1 RHGTAPCH
9 FRTGACYECGQ
20 QGHIARDCPRKQR
33 RPQQLPP
40 PPPLQLGQNR
50 GFVPQ
55 IAPQGGPIRPPAQGR
70 TYAITRGQ
78 AKEAPNVITG
88 TVSLN
93 DHAAYALFDPGA
105 THSFIAEQFVK
116 LIGLS
121 PELLESVV
129 SISTPLKDKVLVTL
143 GCSGCKLVI
152 GERVGEIDL
161 IVLAMYDFDFNPLRG
176 ESFEFIG
183 SRGGPSIAL
192 ISSLEATRLLDGGC
206 QGYLAIVVDTTVEE
220 LKLEYIS
227 VVREFPDVFPK
238 ELPGLPPEREI
249 EFVIELAPGT
259 EPISKAPYWM
269 ALSELKELK

>member
-1 RHGTAPCH
+1 
-9 FRTGACYECGQ
+9 
-20 QGHIARDCPRKQR
+20 
-33 RPQQLPP
+33 
-40 PPPLQLGQNR
+40 
-50 GFVPQ
+50 GFVLQ
-55 IAPQGGPIRPPAQGR
+55 IAPQGGPIRPLAQGR

-78 AKEAPNVITG
+78 AEDAPNVITS

-105 THSFIAEQFVK
+105 IHSFIAEQFVK

-129 SISTPLKDKVLVTL
+129 SISTPLKDKVLVAL

-161 IVLAMYDFDFNPLRG
+161 IVLAMYDFDVIIGMDWLTKQRAKMDCYRKLIQFNPLGG

-183 SRGGPSIAL
+183 SQGGPSIAL

-206 QGYLAIVVDTTVEE
+206 QGYLTT
-220 LKLEYIS
+220 
-227 VVREFPDVFPK
+227 
-238 ELPGLPPEREI
+238 
-249 EFVIELAPGT
+249 
-259 EPISKAPYWM
+259 
-269 ALSELKELK
+269 